1 MSVNNIYNC
10 DAHPW
15 PKNTVLIA
23 GDSMINGINEKL
35 ISTNIKSV
43 KFRYFSRTTI
53 GDMYFSLI
61 PLLRKKPAPLV
72 LHVGTGN
79 TTNKTSFQIYDKLLN
94 LVHFIKEK
102 KSELSCFIVFFNQWV
117 WWHKS
122 ISHYYEVKQF
132 VIRFLTRL
140 Y

>member
-43 KFRYFSRTTI
+43 KFRYFSCATI
-53 GDMYFSLI
+53 DDMYFSLI
-61 PLLRKKPAPLV
+61 PLSRKKPAALA

-79 TTNKTSFQIYDKLLN
+79 STNKTSFQIYDKLLN

-102 KSELSCFIVFFNQWV
+102 KSELSCFIVFFNQ
-117 WWHKS
+117 
-122 ISHYYEVKQF
+122 
-132 VIRFLTRL
+132 
-140 Y
+140 

>member
-43 KFRYFSRTTI
+43 KLRYFSCATI
-53 GDMYFSLI
+53 DDMYFSLI
-61 PLLRKKPAPLV
+61 PLLRKKPAALA

-79 TTNKTSFQIYDKLLN
+79 STNKTSFQIYDKLLN

-102 KSELSCFIVFFNQWV
+102 KSELSCFIVFFNQ
-117 WWHKS
+117 
-122 ISHYYEVKQF
+122 
-132 VIRFLTRL
+132 
-140 Y
+140 